1 MIAAFLFFMMTMICL
16 GFIVVW
22 VMTMVEIIR
31 SDFDPKEERLIFL
44 LLVILLPVIGT
55 ILYYMIGRR
64 RRVAD
69 SDDLL

>member
-1 MIAAFLFFMMTMICL
+1 MICL